1 MKIRMQWSVSAL
13 FLLGACAE
21 EPPPPVYQPVA
32 VARRDI
38 VVSASAAGSIEPVT
52 TVEVKSK
59 ASGEILQVN
68 AETGDVVRAGQLLVR
83 VDPRTPRNALT
94 QAEADLEV
102 AQAQLDNARS
112 QLRRSE
118 ELYKTQSITEQEFE
132 AARLQAANA
141 NASLVRARR
150 NLDDA
155 NIAFED
161 TEVKAPT
168 TGVIIQRSVEPGTV
182 ISSAISQ
189 VSGGTVLLRMANLD
203 TVQVRTLVDETDIGK
218 IRAGLDV
225 TITVDAFPNRPFRG
239 SVLKIEPQASVQQN
253 VTMFP
258 VLIRIANENTLL
270 KPGMNAEVEIHVG
283 ARQGVLA
290 IPNAA
295 LRTQRDVGSAA
306 SVLGLDSAQVRQ
318 QVAEARQRPSQ
329 PDSASRALAGGAS
342 RPADN
347 GERKSAGDTARGG
360 GEKFTMPDGREITLP
375 PGLKAA
381 QVRAVFAKMQSGGGF
396 ASLSAEDQVV
406 MQQLR
411 SAGGMGGRRA
421 GGGGSFV
428 MRGGEGAE
436 GGEARMQRPAGSS
449 GSDYLFGGDYIVFVM
464 RAGRAEPAPIRTGLT
479 DLDYSEVVSGL
490 TEQDTVLILPSAS
503 LIRAQQQ
510 EAARSEFM
518 RSNALPGVQR
528 QTTQPAPGPGPMI
541 IRP

>member
-1 MKIRMQWSVSAL
+1 MKMHSRSLVTVT
-13 FLLGACAE
+13 LLVAACGGE
-21 EPPPPVYQPVA
+21 EPPRVYQPVS

-38 VVSASAAGSIEPVT
+38 IVSASAAGSIEPVT

-59 ASGEILQVN
+59 ASGEILDVR
-68 AETGDVVRAGQLLVR
+68 AETGDLVRAGQLLVK
-83 VDPRTPRNALT
+83 VDPRAPRNALT

-102 AQAQLDNARS
+102 ARAQLENARS
-112 QLRRSE
+112 QLRRAE
-118 ELYKTQSITEQEFE
+118 ELFKSQSITEQEFE
-132 AARLQAANA
+132 TARLQAANA
-141 NASLVRARR
+141 NAQLVRAQR
-150 NLDDA
+150 NLEDA
-155 NIAFED
+155 KIAFED
-161 TEVKAPT
+161 TEVKAPI
-168 TGVIIQRSVEPGTV
+168 TGIIIQRSVEPGTV

-218 IRAGLDV
+218 IRPGMDV

-239 SVLKIEPQASVQQN
+239 NVLKIEPQASVQQN

-283 ARQGVLA
+283 ARQQVLA

-295 LRTQRDVGSAA
+295 LRTQRDVASAA
-306 SVLGLDSAQVRQ
+306 GVLGLDAAEVMQ
-318 QVAEARQRPSQ
+318 QVAEARQRGSR
-329 PDSASRALAGGAS
+329 PDPAAAGASSERAAENGAQKAGANGGAG
-342 RPADN
+342 A
-347 GERKSAGDTARGG
+347 
-360 GEKFTMPDGREITLP
+360 EKFTLPDGREVTLP
-375 PGLKAA
+375 PGLKAER
-381 QVRAVFAKMQSGGGF
+381 VRAVFSKMQRDGF
-396 ASLSAEDQVV
+396 QSLTAEDRAV

-411 SAGGMGGRRA
+411 AA
-421 GGGGSFV
+421 GGGRSGAGSGPRMTFT
-428 MRGGEGAE
+428 GNP
-436 GGEARMQRPAGSS
+436 GGEAGQMMIQRPGGSS
-449 GSDYLFGGDYIVFVM
+449 GSDYLFGGDYIEFALRNGTPVPV
-464 RAGRAEPAPIRTGLT
+464 PVRTGLT

-510 EAARSEFM
+510 EQERQQFM

-528 QTTQPAPGPGPMI
+528 QTTTTPAPPPGAVI